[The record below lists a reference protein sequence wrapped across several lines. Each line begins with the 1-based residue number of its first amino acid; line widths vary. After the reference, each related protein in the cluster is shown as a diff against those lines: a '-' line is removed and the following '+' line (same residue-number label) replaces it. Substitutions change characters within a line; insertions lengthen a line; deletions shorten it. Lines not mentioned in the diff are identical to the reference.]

1 MYRYQNVLI
10 CLNLSQVDPTVIR
23 YAGLLT
29 RVARSSRACF
39 MHVVSKA
46 SLPDSFLTEYPQLAP
61 AVDDMMRQ
69 RLVNEVD
76 ADFHGSDATER
87 TFTILQGD
95 KLSESLARIRDDGVD
110 LVMLGRKREQSG
122 HDSLEKQLTRKA
134 PCSVLIVPEGSPPE
148 ITRVLCA
155 VDFSEFSRRALDK
168 ALLYCRNLGLPA
180 LDAVHYY
187 DLPTGYYK
195 TGLSADEFAAKLEP
209 HLHREFERGHRRGG
223 GAADRTARG
232 GSAESPGRRGAGPR
246 GRSPGAR
253 VTRPE
258 RHGLD
263 LHRHA
268 ARKADLDHRH
278 PDAGGQGE
286 SRGRRAD
293 EAPARPAV
301 AAVRAPRSAGGD
313 GPRC

>member
-209 HLHREFERGHRRGG
+209 HLHREFDGFVASVDTGGVEVRRIVRRAGDLPKALADEVRDL
-223 GAADRTARG
+223 GADFLVLGSHGRSATASIFIG
-232 GSAESPGRRGAGPR
+232 TLPEKLIWTTDIPMLVVKEKAEGAGLMKLL
-246 GRSPGAR
+246 
-253 VTRPE
+253 
-258 RHGLD
+258 LD
-263 LHRHA
+263 RL
-268 ARKADLDHRH
+268 
-278 PDAGGQGE
+278 
-286 SRGRRAD
+286 
-293 EAPARPAV
+293 
-301 AAVRAPRSAGGD
+301 
-313 GPRC
+313 